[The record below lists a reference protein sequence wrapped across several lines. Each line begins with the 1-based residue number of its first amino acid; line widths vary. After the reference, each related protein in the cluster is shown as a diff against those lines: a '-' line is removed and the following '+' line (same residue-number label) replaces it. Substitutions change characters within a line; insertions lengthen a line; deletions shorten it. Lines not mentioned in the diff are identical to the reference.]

1 MKVFEIERIASI
13 GSVERFVIDH
23 RDDDPAGYLP
33 REETFVNV
41 ISHTGAKVIAF
52 ANDASDTVLG
62 ISSLERLGL
71 FDKHAWR
78 NADLSNQQFTFVYLD
93 FKLRSPIVRH

>member
-13 GSVERFVIDH
+13 GAVERFVINH

-33 REETFVNV
+33 REESLVNV
-41 ISHTGAKVIAF
+41 ISHTGADAVAF
-52 ANDASDTVLG
+52 ANDASDRVLS
-62 ISSLERLGL
+62 ISNLERFSL
-71 FDKHAWR
+71 FDKHARR
-78 NADLSNQQFTFVYLD
+78 NADLSNQQFTFVYLN